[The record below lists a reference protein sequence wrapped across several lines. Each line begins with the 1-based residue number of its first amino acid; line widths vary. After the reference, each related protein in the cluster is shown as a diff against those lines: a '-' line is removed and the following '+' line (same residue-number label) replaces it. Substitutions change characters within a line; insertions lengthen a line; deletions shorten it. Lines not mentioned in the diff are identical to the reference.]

1 MKAGN
6 RREAFI
12 LILRT
17 KGEKR
22 RRNGLKLQLRT
33 VNSALSETRTI
44 CPCPDDAKNKQTKK
58 PFILKYLLTT
68 GKKKIKKP
76 AVIRRELKG
85 QL

>member
-12 LILRT
+12 LILSA

-22 RRNGLKLQLRT
+22 RRNGLKLRLPT
-33 VNSALSETRTI
+33 VNSALSKTRNI
-44 CPCPDDAKNKQTKK
+44 CPGPDEVKNKQTKK
-58 PFILKYLLTT
+58 TFILKYLLTT
-68 GKKKIKKP
+68 GEKKKRKP
-76 AVIRRELKG
+76 AEIRRELKG